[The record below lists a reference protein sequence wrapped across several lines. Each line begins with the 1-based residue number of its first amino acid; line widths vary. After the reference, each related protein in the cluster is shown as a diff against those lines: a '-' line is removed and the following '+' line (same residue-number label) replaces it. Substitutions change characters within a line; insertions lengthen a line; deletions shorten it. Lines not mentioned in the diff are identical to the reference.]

1 MKYNELLRKSGSSDY
16 INSSH
21 ILKQMLI
28 KAVSYNQ
35 LKLLKSITCETLI
48 IWGKNDDTT
57 NKIIYFCGA
66 PSALYMRG
74 KAIRAEMILHIGPA
88 AASIAS
94 RL

>member
-1 MKYNELLRKSGSSDY
+1 MQKSDIHPITLSAIAGEKIDNKKQLRILPPSKFSAGKRL
-16 INSSH
+16 IN
-21 ILKQMLI
+21 
-28 KAVSYNQ
+28 AN
-35 LKLLKSITCETLI
+35 
-48 IWGKNDDTT
+48 KNDDTT

-74 KAIRAEMILHIGPA
+74 KAITAEMILHIGPA